1 MNTGSAQSG
10 GTGTGKLEAVKVE
23 ELVAGLH
30 QWRLAQGCSERTL
43 KASRQRLNTFWRF
56 LENRGVLEN
65 GRVELEAITPAL
77 MADYQTYL
85 FDYPNPRTG
94 KKITSCSQAN
104 YLCGVR
110 ALFQYLKKTKRL
122 AHDPSHV
129 LKQPK
134 ARATVPA
141 TILTRE
147 EMRRLLMAPDT
158 RNPLGFRDRCIMEVL
173 WSTGLRVNELLSLE
187 PADVRFEEGL
197 LLVRHGKGN
206 KQRLIPI
213 GLSAL
218 QWLRTY
224 INDVR
229 PVITREAL
237 AECRWRPAVISPMLF
252 LSKDATGLKEN
263 SLGTR
268 LRRCQRKARIRK
280 RVTVHVF
287 RHTLATEML
296 KAGADLRHIQELLG
310 HESIDTTQRY
320 LQVAKEELKR
330 VHHASHPREKIPL
343 TPVRY
348 RGENDLS

>member
-1 MNTGSAQSG
+1 MNTSVQQSG
-10 GTGTGKLEAVKVE
+10 RTGTGKLETVKVE

-30 QWRLAQGCSERTL
+30 QWRVAQGCSERTL
-43 KASRQRLNTFWRF
+43 TASRQRLNTFWRF
-56 LENRGVLEN
+56 LETRGLLEN
-65 GRVELEAITPAL
+65 GRVDLEAITPAL
-77 MADYQTYL
+77 MADYQTCL
-85 FDYPNPRTG
+85 FEHRYARTG
-94 KKITSCSQAN
+94 KKISTYTQAG

-122 AHDPSHV
+122 AQDPSHV

-134 ARATVPA
+134 ARVTVPA
-141 TILTRE
+141 TILSRE

-158 RNPLGFRDRCIMEVL
+158 RSVLGFRDRCILEVL

-187 PADVRFEEGL
+187 PGDIRFEEGL
-197 LLVRHGKGN
+197 LLVRHGKGD

-213 GLSAL
+213 GASAL

-224 INDVR
+224 ITDAR

-237 AECRWRPAVISPMLF
+237 AECPWRPDNISPMLF
-252 LSKDATGLKEN
+252 LSKDANGLKER
-263 SLGTR
+263 SLCTR
-268 LRRCQRKARIRK
+268 LHRYQRKARIRK
-280 RVTVHVF
+280 RITVHVF

-296 KAGADLRHIQELLG
+296 KAGADLRHIQEMLG

-330 VHHASHPREKIPL
+330 VHQASHPREKIPVA
-343 TPVRY
+343 PVQYKGR
-348 RGENDLS
+348 